1 MRNFIEI
8 SKKSMGELIDYIVD
22 EFHSPLRVDLEKL
35 DKLIEDIY
43 IVLEN
48 KKKILLPKEIFKQF
62 KAEIIEHIN
71 KEEKDFFPEIINLE
85 KWLKIDKQ
93 LLRKFIHIQEIEHN
107 EIDNYLIWW
116 KSSIQKLFK
125 EKLDKYDELILLIDK
140 IFSDTQD
147 HTYIENNFLNPKV
160 SKMV

>member
-62 KAEIIEHIN
+62 KSEIIEHIN

-85 KWLKIDKQ
+85 K
-93 LLRKFIHIQEIEHN
+93 
-107 EIDNYLIWW
+107 
-116 KSSIQKLFK
+116 
-125 EKLDKYDELILLIDK
+125 
-140 IFSDTQD
+140 
-147 HTYIENNFLNPKV
+147 
-160 SKMV
+160 